1 MIGYIA
7 VALFMAC
14 IPVAN
19 WLIGNVGTICVPKGP
34 CLIPVGFGFDAPS
47 GVLMIGLALVL
58 RDIVHRELGWK
69 WAVGAILAGAALSA
83 YVAPPALVV
92 ASCVAFLL
100 SELADLAVYAPLYRK
115 RLVAAVAAS
124 SIVGAIV
131 DSAAFLLIAFGSI
144 KYLPGQA
151 IGKAWMVLLALPVI
165 HLMRRREQAP
175 EPEIGMSGYLNKADM
190 LADRERRAKTR

>member
-19 WLIGNVGTICVPKGP
+19 WLIGNVGTVCVPKGP

-69 WAVGAILAGAALSA
+69 WAVGAIFAGAALSA

-92 ASCVAFLL
+92 ASCIAFLL

-115 RLVAAVAAS
+115 RLIAAVFAS
-124 SIVGAIV
+124 SIVGAVI
-131 DSAAFLLIAFGSI
+131 DSAVFLLIAFGSI
-144 KYLPGQA
+144 KYLPGQV
-151 IGKAWMVLLALPVI
+151 IGKAWMVLLVLPVI
-165 HLMRRREQAP
+165 HLMR
-175 EPEIGMSGYLNKADM
+175 N
-190 LADRERRAKTR
+190 RAVKQR